1 MLNSSFINFVF
12 LLLFKHKTKHLAI
25 ALISSLIVFLL
36 CSVMFVSNSIK
47 NEILNT
53 LTYQNDFTIQKIS
66 GGKVVD
72 IENSLVDEFLTINGV
87 SNVQQRVYGKYWFEP
102 ENVYFTIVGIDLFE
116 KNTNKNIDNL
126 LKVLNVSEFLD
137 KNSMIIGDGVKK
149 IFNKYQY
156 KDSFDFKIE
165 NMERKNVYIFKNLP
179 KEANFVANDLII
191 MDINLA
197 KEILN
202 IKEDEATDITLNVPN
217 DIEKQSIKSELIL
230 KDSNLRIISK
240 DDLQKRYEQIFNY
253 KGGFFLILFLVVMIT
268 FILILFQ
275 RYSMINSSD
284 KKEIGILKAVGWS
297 IKDIIKLKI
306 LENFIV
312 AFCSFLIGFI
322 LAYFYVFFLNAPYL
336 TNIFI
341 GFENIQNEII
351 YTANI
356 NFAQIFTLFIFF
368 MIPFLSAVLIP
379 VWKISVLEASK
390 SMK

>member
-268 FILILFQ
+268 FVLILFQ

>member
-1 MLNSSFINFVF
+1 
-12 LLLFKHKTKHLAI
+12 
-25 ALISSLIVFLL
+25 
-36 CSVMFVSNSIK
+36 
-47 NEILNT
+47 
-53 LTYQNDFTIQKIS
+53 
-66 GGKVVD
+66 
-72 IENSLVDEFLTINGV
+72 
-87 SNVQQRVYGKYWFEP
+87 
-102 ENVYFTIVGIDLFE
+102 
-116 KNTNKNIDNL
+116 
-126 LKVLNVSEFLD
+126 
-137 KNSMIIGDGVKK
+137 MIIGDGVKK

-351 YTANI
+351 YMANI